1 MSESSE
7 RDHTHH
13 RSEADRQ
20 VFLEDIPLDDARR
33 RFMDALEAVD
43 ALAPTPAESI
53 DLADAAGRVTAAPV
67 WARISS
73 PNYHAAA
80 MDGVAVRA
88 AATVGARET
97 APKSLRIGADAVWID
112 TGDPLPPEMDAVV
125 MIEDVHDRGDGSI
138 EILGAVAPWQHVRP
152 LGEDIVATE
161 LVVPEAHQLRPV
173 DLGAIAAAGHR
184 QVRVRRRPRLALI
197 PTGTELVEVGTHPER
212 GQIIEF
218 NSLMLGAMAEAWGAE
233 AARRPIQPDSFDG
246 LRRAV
251 SAALD
256 EADIVVINA
265 GSSAGSED
273 FTARVVQDLGELLVH
288 GIAIRPGHPVVLG
301 VARDR
306 PLIGIPGY
314 PVSAALTFE
323 LLVAPLVQAK
333 LGRAAPAPNTIRARI
348 ARKVVSPMGEDEFL
362 RVKLGKVGDRLI
374 AAPLER
380 GAGVIMSLVRADGIA
395 RIPRFS
401 EGLTAGSE
409 VAVRLLRDAGA
420 IEHTVVVIGSHDP
433 ALDLLA
439 NDVSRHHAPAALAS
453 TNVGSY
459 GGLLALR
466 RGEAHLAGCHLIDPS
481 SGTYNVREV
490 GSVLSGRR
498 VVLVNFVH
506 RLQGL
511 IVPAGNPKRI
521 RAIED
526 LTRADVRFVNR
537 QRGSGTRMLLDY
549 ELETRGLRASDVR
562 GYDREQYT
570 HLIVAADV
578 ASGTAD
584 TGLGVLAAARALDLE
599 FVPLLSERYDLVIP
613 REHYESD
620 VLRPVLAVLADPA
633 FARAVEALGGY
644 DVAEMGKIV
653 AEVEDSGS

>member
-1 MSESSE
+1 M
-7 RDHTHH
+7 
-13 RSEADRQ
+13 AGLAA
-20 VFLEDIPLDDARR
+20 VG
-33 RFMDALEAVD
+33 AL
-43 ALAPTPAESI
+43 PPPPAESI

-67 WARISS
+67 WARISNPS
-73 PNYHAAA
+73 YHAAA

-97 APKSLRIGADAVWID
+97 APKTLRIGGDATWID

-138 EILGAVAPWQHVRP
+138 EILSAVAPWQHVRP

-161 LVVPEAHQLRPV
+161 LVVPQGHQLRPV
-173 DLGAIAAAGHR
+173 DLGAIAAAGHH
-184 QVRVRRRPRLALI
+184 QVLVRRKPRLALI
-197 PTGTELVEVGTHPER
+197 PTGTELVEVGTRPKP

-218 NSLMLGAMAEAWGAE
+218 NSLMLAAMAEAWGAD
-233 AARRPIQPDSFDG
+233 ATRRPIQPDSFDG
-246 LRRAV
+246 LRREV

-265 GSSAGSED
+265 GSSAGSAD
-273 FTARVVQDLGELLVH
+273 FTARVVEDLGELLVH

-333 LGRAAPAPNTIRARI
+333 LGRAAPAPSTIRARI

-401 EGLTAGSE
+401 EGLAAGSE
-409 VAVRLLRDAGA
+409 VEVQLLRDVGA
-420 IEHTVVVIGSHDP
+420 IERTVVAIGSHDP

-439 NDVSRHHAPAALAS
+439 NEVSRRFAPAALAS

-466 RGEAHLAGCHLIDPS
+466 RGEAHVAGCHLLDPT
-481 SGTYNVREV
+481 SGAYNVREV
-490 GSVLSGRR
+490 RAVLTGRR
-498 VVLVNFVH
+498 VVLVNFAH
-506 RLQGL
+506 RVQGL

-521 RAIED
+521 QAIED
-526 LTRADVRFVNR
+526 LTREDVRFVNR

-549 ELETRGLRASDVR
+549 ELDTRGLRSSEVR
-562 GYDREQYT
+562 GYEREQYT
-570 HLIVAADV
+570 HLSVAADV

-584 TGLGVLAAARALDLE
+584 TGLGVLAAARALELE
-599 FVPLLSERYDLVIP
+599 FVPLLTERYDLVIP

-620 VLRPVLAVLADPA
+620 VLRPVLTVLADPV

-644 DVAEMGKIV
+644 DVGEMGKIV
-653 AEVEDSGS
+653 AEVEG

>member
-1 MSESSE
+1 
-7 RDHTHH
+7 
-13 RSEADRQ
+13 
-20 VFLEDIPLDDARR
+20 
-33 RFMDALEAVD
+33 
-43 ALAPTPAESI
+43 
-53 DLADAAGRVTAAPV
+53 
-67 WARISS
+67 
-73 PNYHAAA
+73 
-80 MDGVAVRA
+80 
-88 AATVGARET
+88 
-97 APKSLRIGADAVWID
+97 
-112 TGDPLPPEMDAVV
+112 
-125 MIEDVHDRGDGSI
+125 
-138 EILGAVAPWQHVRP
+138 
-152 LGEDIVATE
+152 
-161 LVVPEAHQLRPV
+161 V
-173 DLGAIAAAGHR
+173 DLGAIAAAGHH

-197 PTGTELVEVGTHPER
+197 PTGTELVDVGTRPEP

-218 NSLMLGAMAEAWGAE
+218 NSLMLAAMAEVWGAD

-256 EADIVVINA
+256 EVDIVVINA

-273 FTARVVQDLGELLVH
+273 FTARVVQNLGELLVH

-333 LGRAAPAPNTIRARI
+333 LGRAAPAPSTIRARI

-362 RVKLGKVGDRLI
+362 RVKLGKVGERLI

-380 GAGVIMSLVRADGIA
+380 GAGMIMSLVRADGIA

-401 EGLTAGSE
+401 EGLAASSE
-409 VAVRLLRDAGA
+409 VEVRLLRDAGT
-420 IEHTVVVIGSHDP
+420 IDRTVVTIGSHDP

-439 NDVSRHHAPAALAS
+439 NEVSRRHAPAALAS

-466 RGEAHLAGCHLIDPS
+466 RGEAHVAGCHLIDPS
-481 SGTYNVREV
+481 SGAYNVREV
-490 GSVLSGRR
+490 RAVLKGRR
-498 VVLVNFVH
+498 VVLVNFAH
-506 RLQGL
+506 REQGL
-511 IVPAGNPKRI
+511 IVPAGNPKSI

-526 LTRADVRFVNR
+526 LTREDVRFMNR

-549 ELETRGLRASDVR
+549 ELDTRGLRASQVR
-562 GYDREQYT
+562 GYEREQYT
-570 HLIVAADV
+570 HLSVAADV

-584 TGLGVLAAARALDLE
+584 TGLGVLAAARALELE
-599 FVPLLSERYDLVIP
+599 FVPLLTERYDLVIP

-633 FARAVEALGGY
+633 FARTVEALGGY
-644 DVAEMGKIV
+644 DVSEMGKIV
-653 AEVEDSGS
+653 TEVED